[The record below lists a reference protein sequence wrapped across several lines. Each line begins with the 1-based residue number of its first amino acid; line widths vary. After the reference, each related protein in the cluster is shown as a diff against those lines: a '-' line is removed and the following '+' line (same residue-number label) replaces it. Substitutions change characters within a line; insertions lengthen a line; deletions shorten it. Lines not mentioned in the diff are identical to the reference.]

1 MESQI
6 IVQISTKISAC
17 VGSFSLYFFIIC
29 ISGTY
34 RKIKMCIGSCVA
46 YRGVNL
52 IVVERLIIYDGFVV
66 TC

>member
-17 VGSFSLYFFIIC
+17 GSFSFYFFIIC
-29 ISGTY
+29 ISDTY
-34 RKIKMCIGSCVA
+34 RKMKMRIGSCVA

-52 IVVERLIIYDGFVV
+52 IVVEQLIIYDGFVV